1 MFIQVGVL
9 HDRYFMLHYTS
20 TNTQYYDPVF
30 THLVLPPVLL
40 DMVEEEEV
48 LLGSD
53 FLSVV

>member
-1 MFIQVGVL
+1 MEVL
-9 HDRYFMLHYTS
+9 HDRYFICTIA
-20 TNTQYYDPVF
+20 NTQYYDPVV
-30 THLVLPPVLL
+30 TYLVLPPVLL

>member
-1 MFIQVGVL
+1 MWEL
-9 HDRYFMLHYTS
+9 HGRYFMLHVYS